1 MNSKKKNIRNTSG
14 TRKNVIKVAYSRK
27 YKPGQLVTINHRVF
41 RIVKNKSAFTDCYM
55 CDLNLHEQENWCK
68 YCLYNLHW
76 CYFKLIKKHKG

>member
-1 MNSKKKNIRNTSG
+1 MNSKKKIIQKTSG
-14 TRKNVIKVAYSRK
+14 THKRYKQ

>member
-1 MNSKKKNIRNTSG
+1 MNSKKKTTQKISG
-14 TRKNVIKVAYSRK
+14 TRKK
-27 YKPGQLVTINHRVF
+27 YKPGQLVTIDNCVF

-68 YCLYNLHW
+68 WCKYCLYNLHW

>member
-1 MNSKKKNIRNTSG
+1 MNSKKKNIRKTSG
-14 TRKNVIKVAYSRK
+14 THKI

-41 RIVKNKSAFTDCYM
+41 RIVKNRSAFTDCYM
-55 CDLNLHEQENWCK
+55 CDLNLHEQEDWCK

>member
-1 MNSKKKNIRNTSG
+1 MNSKKKTTQKISG
-14 TRKNVIKVAYSRK
+14 THKI

-55 CDLNLHEQENWCK
+55 CDLNLHEQENWYK